1 MPQFFTDLETRR
13 LEEANEASQPVLIR
27 GGAGHPPPT
36 GRLTQE
42 HRHGLR

>member
-1 MPQFFTDLETRR
+1 MDVEPRR
-13 LEEANEASQPVLIR
+13 LEEANQAGQRVLIR
-27 GGAGHPPPT
+27 GGAGHLPPT